1 MGEGAKPLLRVE
13 DLTIRTESG
22 ATLVDSL
29 NFDLGAE
36 RVALVGESGSGKS
49 LTARAVLG
57 LVRPPLSMTAAR
69 LELNAFDLRTAN
81 AAEWARLRGSTVA
94 LMLQDPRFSL
104 NPVIR
109 VGRQI
114 DEILTL
120 HGNATA
126 ATRRDRIRDM
136 LSAVGLDATRRI
148 LDAYPHQLSGGM
160 GQRVMLAMMLINE
173 PRLLIADEPTSALDA
188 GLRDQV
194 LELMM
199 NLVEKRRMGLLLIS
213 HDLPQVARYCE
224 RVLVMYRGRIVD
236 RCRAASLAHASH
248 PYTRTLWNCR
258 PSGATYGTELPV
270 LDRAWAGDGATS

>member
-1 MGEGAKPLLRVE
+1 MAELDRALLRVE
-13 DLTIRTESG
+13 DLSIRTASG
-22 ATLVDSL
+22 ATLVDKL
-29 NFDLGAE
+29 TFDLGAE

-57 LVRPPLSMTAAR
+57 LLRPPLSVTAAR
-69 LELNAFDLRTAN
+69 LELDAFDLRSASVP
-81 AAEWARLRGSTVA
+81 EWSRLRGSMVS

-120 HGNATA
+120 HGKSTA
-126 ATRRDRIRDM
+126 AARRDRIRDM

-148 LDAYPHQLSGGM
+148 LEAYPHQLSGGM
-160 GQRVMLAMMLINE
+160 GQRVMLAVMLING

-213 HDLPQVARYCE
+213 HDLPQVARYCD
-224 RVLVMYRGRIVD
+224 RVLVMYQGRIVD
-236 RCRAASLAHASH
+236 RCSAISLAQASH

-258 PSGATYGTELPV
+258 PSGRTYGTELPV
-270 LDRAWAGDGATS
+270 LDRGWAGNEATS